1 MLDLLGHKTYST
13 IEYSLFGA
21 VTGGVT
27 SHLQGGNFWE
37 GAAIGLTVKLL
48 NHAGKKLYPAIG
60 RMLQKQKQT
69 FEDGIRKVLLSATIG
84 KKILSK
90 ELVSKFNVPKKA
102 ASLIQSFTK
111 LSENS
116 IEVDWISSLN
126 PTRIALSLVSDAV
139 FDDGIINATDMSD
152 GSLKITGNGIG
163 ITFEGRIYYKIFLN
177 GNNAKIPE
185 TKDYSWKLVN
195 E

>member
-90 ELVSKFNVPKKA
+90 EF
-102 ASLIQSFTK
+102 
-111 LSENS
+111 
-116 IEVDWISSLN
+116 
-126 PTRIALSLVSDAV
+126 
-139 FDDGIINATDMSD
+139 
-152 GSLKITGNGIG
+152 SLKSTFVCRFLKQCLTKSGRNKKKVRVRITRRCNFCRG
-163 ITFEGRIYYKIFLN
+163 L
-177 GNNAKIPE
+177 
-185 TKDYSWKLVN
+185 L
-195 E
+195 